1 MITDN
6 TNVWNS
12 PSRKIEGKVEL
23 FTSSTDS
30 PANTFLSTDHLKSF
44 SIERVGEDSKFFG
57 FGICQK
63 TKIELV
69 DNYRELEIIKG
80 HKFKNYLKSGGDF
93 ISAFPSFIVDS
104 VNRDENNNN
113 LTITAYDAIYGAS
126 AHVFSELNL
135 SVPYTIRDVAAACAS
150 LLGLSLS
157 LEAIEADLSYS
168 KAANF
173 EGTELIREVLN
184 DIAEATL
191 TIYYVDSNNTLVFKR
206 LDKTGEALL
215 TVGKSTYFTLK
226 SEKAQTIT
234 GLVSVT
240 ELGDNLSAGTDTGV
254 IQYIRDNGFWDLRE
268 DRATLLDNAVDAIS
282 GLTIGQFECNW
293 RGHGA
298 LEIGDKIKLITK
310 DDGLITSF
318 VLNDTISYNGGL
330 SQKTSWK
337 YEAKDKVAS
346 NPTSLGETLK
356 STTAKVDKVNKQ
368 IGLVVTE
375 SEATKST
382 VAALQVNT
390 DNISTTVSNIQEE
403 NATNINSINNA
414 LQTLT
419 NEVETKVTAEQL
431 SIAVKEGIG
440 NGVNKVSTT
449 TGFTFDSNG
458 LKINKDGSKISTTIT
473 EDGMKVYKNEEVV
486 LTADNTG
493 VNARNLHATTYLM
506 IGKNS
511 RFEDYVNHKGEDRT
525 GCFWIGKYEVK

>member
-30 PANTFLSTDHLKSF
+30 PANTFLPTDHLKSF

-69 DNYRELEIIKG
+69 DNYRELEIVKG

-126 AHVFSELNL
+126 AHVFSELGL
-135 SVPYTIRDVAAACAS
+135 SAPYTIRDVAAACAN

-157 LEAIEADLSYS
+157 LEATEADLSY
-168 KAANF
+168 AVGANF
-173 EGTELIREVLN
+173 EGTELIRDVLN

-215 TVGKSTYFTLK
+215 TVGKSAYFTLK

-234 GLVSVT
+234 GLVSAT

-254 IQYIRDNGFWDLRE
+254 IQYIRDNGFWDLRT
-268 DRATLLDNAVDAIS
+268 DQATLLDNAVDVIS
-282 GLTIGQFECNW
+282 GLTIGQFECDW

-337 YEAKDKVAS
+337 YEVKDKVAS

-368 IGLVVTE
+368 IDLVT
-375 SEATKST
+375 SKADANSSAI
-382 VAALQVNT
+382 AALQLNT
-390 DNISTTVSNIQEE
+390 DSITASVKSVEE
-403 NATNINSINNA
+403 NTAISLDNIKDN

-419 NEVETKVTAEQL
+419 NEVETKVTAEQVSFAINSEL
-431 SIAVKEGIG
+431 AKGTD
-440 NGVNKVSTT
+440 KVTT
-449 TGFTFDSNG
+449 STGFTFDDEG
-458 LKINKDGSKISTTIT
+458 LTISKAGSEINTRIT
-473 EDGMKVYKNEEVV
+473 ENGMIVSKNSEA
-486 LTADNTG
+486 LLIADNQG
-493 VNARNLHATTYLM
+493 VKATNLHATTYLI
-506 IGKNS
+506 IGNNS
-511 RFEDYVNHKGEDRT
+511 RFEDYTNTDGESRT
-525 GCFWIGKYEVK
+525 GCFWIGN

>member
-1 MITDN
+1 MITDS

-69 DNYRELEIIKG
+69 DNYRELEIVKDY
-80 HKFKNYLKSGGDF
+80 KFKNYLKSGGDF

-113 LTITAYDAIYGAS
+113 LTIIAYDAIYGAS

-135 SVPYTIRDVAAACAS
+135 SAPYTIRDVAAACAN

-157 LEAIEADLSYS
+157 LEATEADLSY
-168 KAANF
+168 AVGANF

-234 GLVSVT
+234 GLVSAT

-254 IQYIRDNGFWDLRE
+254 IQYIRDNGFWDLRT
-268 DRATLLDNAVDAIS
+268 DQATLLDNAVDVIS
-282 GLTIGQFECNW
+282 GLTIGQFECDW

-337 YEAKDKVAS
+337 YEVKDKVAS

-368 IGLVVTE
+368 IDLVT
-375 SEATKST
+375 SKADANSSAI
-382 VAALQVNT
+382 AALQLNT
-390 DNISTTVSNIQEE
+390 ESIISSVKSVEENTAISLDNIKDN
-403 NATNINSINNA
+403 

-419 NEVETKVTAEQL
+419 NEVETKVTAEQVSFAINSEL
-431 SIAVKEGIG
+431 AKGTD
-440 NGVNKVSTT
+440 KVTT
-449 TGFTFDSNG
+449 STGFTFDDEG
-458 LKINKDGSKISTTIT
+458 LKVSKSNSEIKTQIT
-473 EDGMKVYKNEEVV
+473 EDGMSVYKNEEKV
-486 LTADNTG
+486 LIANNEG
-493 VNARNLHATTYLM
+493 VKATNLHATTYLI
-506 IGKNS
+506 IGNYS
-511 RFEDYVNHKGEDRT
+511 RFEDYTNTDGESRT
-525 GCFWIGKYEVK
+525 GCFWIGN